1 MDPLREWY
9 TNVSCWA
16 TASGY
21 LELQFQNRRNLG
33 LQQAWFDLSRFEHIF
48 AFLYLFQNHVHRISA
63 VNRKNFGT
71 SFTTRCF
78 EVPKMGN
85 CCMVED
91 CRFAL
96 TSLSRSNRVL
106 WYTYAICIHICFVFF
121 KLFSFVSITRTVRII
136 RCQKL
141 GGGRE
146 RNRGWADWCTKT
158 WYQLVS
164 SSNRDD
170 SVCGARDAFKEGPG
184 TQVWHDV
191 IWCDSRSRVFSIH

>member
-121 KLFSFVSITRTVRII
+121 KAFLFRLNYQNCENNPMS
-136 RCQKL
+136 
-141 GGGRE
+141 
-146 RNRGWADWCTKT
+146 KT
-158 WYQLVS
+158 WRRTRAKPRLGRLVHKNMVS
-164 SSNRDD
+164 T
-170 SVCGARDAFKEGPG
+170 GFE
-184 TQVWHDV
+184 
-191 IWCDSRSRVFSIH
+191 F